1 MTTPIKSEVGGMI
14 CDLRAEDEFLSPK
27 HIKDLQ
33 NQTVS
38 AESKS
43 YQLVYQ
49 LKRIIQKQRKVISTN
64 TLFPLELEICEI
76 PSNYSHLIL
85 KF

>member
-43 YQLVYQ
+43 YQLVY
-49 LKRIIQKQRKVISTN
+49 
-64 TLFPLELEICEI
+64 
-76 PSNYSHLIL
+76 
-85 KF
+85 